1 MKIKKRFTA
10 SVCLILTTVLL
21 AACGGGGGGGA
32 AAPPAGGGGG
42 GAAAPAAE
50 PIVLRLGH
58 VQSEA
63 DIWHIASVR
72 FAEEVER
79 LSDGEIIVDIFP
91 NSILGGDRDMGEGLQ
106 MGTVDIAL
114 IAGVLGVFEPTI
126 LILELP
132 YLFESQDE
140 FDRIIHGAVGEEIAQ
155 NVLDSSSIRILNWWN
170 RGSRQVTSNR
180 PIYGLSDLQSLVIR
194 VPEITAMVQTWN
206 VIGSSPTPM
215 AWAEVFTGL
224 EQGVIEA
231 QENPIPFIY
240 SASLFE
246 VQDYLAFTNH
256 KYEYVTMSMSE
267 LRWQTLTPEQQG
279 AIMEAARIAS
289 EFQNEQVVRLESEL
303 LDSMVARGV
312 TITHPN
318 IDEISDQ
325 ARTAH
330 RPFAETVDIDLFDR
344 IMSELGR

>member
-1 MKIKKRFTA
+1 MKMNKRITTA
-10 SVCLILTTVLL
+10 VSLVLTTLLL
-21 AACGGGGGGGA
+21 AACGGGGGGGGGA
-32 AAPPAGGGGG
+32 AAPPAGGG
-42 GAAAPAAE
+42 AAAAD

-63 DIWHIASVR
+63 DIWHIASER

-79 LSDGEIIVDIFP
+79 LSDGEMTVDIFP
-91 NSILGGDRDMGEGLQ
+91 NSILVGDRDMGEGLQ

-132 YLFESQDE
+132 YLFESQEE
-140 FDRIIHGAVGEEIAQ
+140 FDRIIHGDVGAEIAN
-155 NVLDSSSIRILNWWN
+155 NVLESSSIRILNWWN

-180 PIYGLSDLQSLVIR
+180 PINGLADLQSLVIR

-206 VIGSSPTPM
+206 VMGASPTPM

-267 LRWQTLTPEQQG
+267 IRWQSLTPEQQD
-279 AIMEAARIAS
+279 IVMEAARIAS
-289 EFQNEQVVRLESEL
+289 QFQNEQVVILEQELLESMI
-303 LDSMVARGV
+303 SRGV
-312 TITHPN
+312 TVTNPN
-318 IDEISDQ
+318 IDEISAQ

-344 IMSELGR
+344 IMAELGR